1 MNNNTHTIEL
11 FIASLLFLLE
21 GICYIINEL
30 AGFHSQA
37 AEPSTTTSKQST
49 YQRWEAEIISM
60 TIKQLQEMTG
70 IKSSKYNKRALQQVA
85 LAGITSY
92 LY

>member
-30 AGFHSQA
+30 AGFHSQTV
-37 AEPSTTTSKQST
+37 EPSTTTSKQST
-49 YQRWEAEIISM
+49 YQRWEAEIIGM

-70 IKSSKYNKRALQQVA
+70 IKSSKYNKQALRQVA